1 MTLASLTTRTTL
13 AARWPWSRREPRAK
27 WRRRSGL
34 VGILFIWPALLLYLL
49 FSVYPILRTVQI
61 SFTDWNGLSSSYHYI
76 GLTNYVT
83 AFHDG
88 IWWQSLW
95 HGVFL
100 SVMALVFMNGAGLFL
115 ALIVDGTRRGQ
126 TIYRAL
132 FYLPPVLS
140 GVVVALIFKWMYEP
154 YGGPLNSALQGF
166 GLGQYAHAWL
176 GDSSTAIWAVSVASI
191 WQGVGYPFLL
201 FLAGLQGVPVELYE
215 AARIDGANAWH
226 QFRHVTVPFLIPVGA
241 IVSILTILGA
251 MQLFNIVM
259 AMTGGGPGY
268 ATEVPVLHIYREAF
282 QATHFGYATALSM
295 LFGALLFIVSIV
307 QLQFSRRF
315 GVRAS

>member
-49 FSVYPILRTVQI
+49 FSVYPILRTIQI

>member
-1 MTLASLTTRTTL
+1 MASLTTRKAGVRRRL
-13 AARWPWSRREPRAK
+13 WARSAPRAK

-34 VGILFIWPALLLYLL
+34 IGLLFIWPALILYLV
-49 FSVYPILRTVQI
+49 FSVYPILRTVEI
-61 SFTDWNGLSSSYHYI
+61 SFTNWDGLSNHYDYI
-76 GLTNYVT
+76 GWANYATVLR
-83 AFHDG
+83 DS

-95 HGVFL
+95 HGVFFSL
-100 SVMALVFMNGAGLFL
+100 MALVFMNGIGLLL

-140 GVVVALIFKWMYEP
+140 GVVVALIFKWIYEP
-154 YGGPLNSALQGF
+154 YGGPLNAALQGI
-166 GLGQYAHAWL
+166 GLGRLTHAWL
-176 GDSSTAIWAVSVASI
+176 GDSQTAIWCVSIASI
-191 WQGVGYPFLL
+191 WAGVGYPFLL
-201 FLAGLQGVPVELYE
+201 FLAGLQGVPRELYE
-215 AARIDGANAWH
+215 AAQLDGANAWH
-226 QFRHVTVPFLIPVGA
+226 QFRHVTVPFLVPVWA
-241 IVSILTILGA
+241 IINILTILGA

-282 QATHFGYATALSM
+282 TSTHFGYATALSM
-295 LFGALLFIVSIV
+295 VFGAILFAISIV
-307 QLQFSRRF
+307 QLQISRRF

>member
-1 MTLASLTTRTTL
+1 VASITTPKAGVQRL
-13 AARWPWSRREPRAK
+13 WSRPTRRAK

-34 VGILFIWPALLLYLL
+34 VGLLFIWPALLLYLV

-61 SFTDWNGLSSSYHYI
+61 SFTNWDGLSNHYDYV
-76 GLTNYVT
+76 GWANYAK
-83 AFHDG
+83 AFTDS

-95 HGVFL
+95 HGVFF
-100 SVMALVFMNGAGLFL
+100 SVMALILMNGLGLFL
-115 ALIVDGTRRGQ
+115 AIIVDGTKRGQ

-140 GVVVALIFKWMYEP
+140 GVVVALIFKWIYEP
-154 YGGPLNSALQGF
+154 YGGPLNAALQSV
-166 GLGQYAHAWL
+166 GLTSLTHAWL
-176 GDSSTAIWAVSVASI
+176 GDSATAIWCVSLASI
-191 WQGVGYPFLL
+191 WAGVGYPFLL
-201 FLAGLQGVPVELYE
+201 FLAGLQGVPQELYE
-215 AARIDGANAWH
+215 AAQLDGANAWQ

-295 LFGALLFIVSIV
+295 IFGAILFAVSII
-307 QLQFSRRF
+307 QLQLSRRF

>member
-132 FYLPPVLS
+132 YYLPPVLS

-154 YGGPLNSALQGF
+154 YGGPLNSALQSF